1 MAGLEAKDVLL
12 ATVLGGASGGGGGA
26 NNYVTGT
33 FTTGTDGANADVDT
47 GYKGDGWMVSLVLY
61 PVGGAKNLE
70 GETAQQAWVDA
81 RGPNTVGLLAVTK
94 SNETMRADDSQAD
107 TKHGTA
113 VVECKASSS
122 SATSLETYYYKYFY
136 AFSNANPG
144 ATKDGFLKVH
154 SETRIVAKVKTAGSE
169 TYGLAPGVEYRFHAI
184 YSE

>member
-1 MAGLEAKDVLL
+1 
-12 ATVLGGASGGGGGA
+12 
-26 NNYVTGT
+26 
-33 FTTGTDGANADVDT
+33 
-47 GYKGDGWMVSLVLY
+47 
-61 PVGGAKNLE
+61 
-70 GETAQQAWVDA
+70 
-81 RGPNTVGLLAVTK
+81 
-94 SNETMRADDSQAD
+94 MRADDSQTD

-122 SATSLETYYYKYFY
+122 LETYHYKYFY